1 MFTGYVGQFY
11 LIFIGVYYWQ
21 CFRFIIIGQFMFISI
36 VYMFVKLFNM
46 KIILIINFISY
57 MLELFMNYFKLKIVI
72 YFFGYVLFGIFLF
85 KIFVYFRFCYLFIL
99 RFDFF
104 IFILSEFFRFL
115 QFLIYL
121 IWFCYFISC
130 IYCNRNEQVVYIIQR
145 IYIII

>member
-1 MFTGYVGQFY
+1 
-11 LIFIGVYYWQ
+11 
-21 CFRFIIIGQFMFISI
+21 
-36 VYMFVKLFNM
+36 MFVKLFNM

-104 IFILSEFFRFL
+104 IFIL
-115 QFLIYL
+115 
-121 IWFCYFISC
+121 
-130 IYCNRNEQVVYIIQR
+130 YICLLDNLK
-145 IYIII
+145 

>member
-1 MFTGYVGQFY
+1 
-11 LIFIGVYYWQ
+11 
-21 CFRFIIIGQFMFISI
+21 
-36 VYMFVKLFNM
+36 MFVKLFNM

-104 IFILSEFFRFL
+104 IFILSVFFRFL
-115 QFLIYL
+115 
-121 IWFCYFISC
+121 
-130 IYCNRNEQVVYIIQR
+130 
-145 IYIII
+145 